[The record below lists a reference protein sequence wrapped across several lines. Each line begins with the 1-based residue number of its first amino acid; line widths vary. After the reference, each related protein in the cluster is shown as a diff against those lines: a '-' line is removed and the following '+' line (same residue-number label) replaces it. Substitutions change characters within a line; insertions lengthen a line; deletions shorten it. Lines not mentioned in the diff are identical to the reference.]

1 MLRNFF
7 HTIRRFKTAFILNIF
22 GLAAAFAASM
32 TIMMQVRYDLTFDT
46 SYEDAGNI
54 YRLDIISVYTGAY
67 IETTLLPKPLA
78 RTFAGSS
85 PEIKASCLM
94 SPSIESKLYG
104 MPGDSTG
111 RNLPIDVWTVSAG
124 CLDVFNFR
132 MVEGDRS
139 ALEIPGNAVIPESLA
154 LKLFKGEPATG
165 RVLVSYNGTESMT
178 VTGVYRDFPENA
190 SIRNIVYTAMN
201 PATNYDNW
209 GTFNYMN
216 YVRLQDGCDTEYLLT
231 NFKDNN
237 PEIFNNDYYSFPD
250 LDFTLR
256 QIHDLHF
263 LPGIEYDI
271 LPKCSP
277 LMLYSLISISVLI
290 LVVACINFTN
300 FSISMAPMR
309 ARSISIRRILGNSLT
324 KTRNMIICE
333 GIGIYILAYL
343 LALGIIRISGD
354 MLAGNLI
361 DVDISLAANIPVIF
375 YGAAAAVLAGLA
387 SNLYTAFFLT
397 SAPHGITV
405 NGNFALT
412 PAGIRTR
419 DILVAVQFLAASI
432 IMTVTSFLYMQN
444 RYMLSAPLGFD
455 KDRLLVCSLNGS
467 VMNRLTAFDE
477 DLRQIPG
484 VENTAYSKYVA
495 GSRDY
500 YSAWAWENNKNYF
513 EYYVLPVSTTYLK
526 TMGIGITEGRD
537 FRENDLASRQ
547 DILIFNESARQQYG
561 LSAGDRHNGLEI
573 VGFAPDIHFTSLRK
587 EISPMAFYLNRSSG
601 FQYCTVRV
609 AAGTDMKET
618 RQAIEKCLQKYDP
631 EFPFQVRFY
640 DSVLENTYRKEQRTG
655 SLVALFCLITIIISI
670 IGVFSLVSFECGYRR
685 KESAIR
691 KVIGATSGELIWM
704 FCRKYMMIL
713 GICFI
718 AGIPVSIVV
727 VQRWLDGFAYHIPL
741 YWWIFPIVL
750 AGIAVITLATAIWQS
765 WSTANENPVYN
776 LRTE

>member
-7 HTIRRFKTAFILNIF
+7 HTIRHFKTAFILNIF

-178 VTGVYRDFPENA
+178 VTGVYRDFPENS

-250 LDFTLR
+250 LDFT
-256 QIHDLHF
+256 
-263 LPGIEYDI
+263 
-271 LPKCSP
+271 CSP

-467 VMNRLTAFDE
+467 VMNRLPAFDE